1 VRNRVDVLY
10 VEDEPQDREFTLR
23 ELTRKIQLERIAV
36 ARDGEEALDFLFGQR
51 SQDGRPLDS
60 LKLVLLDLKLP
71 KVDGIEV
78 LREIRSRLET
88 KLLPVVVMTS
98 SAEERDLTTC
108 YRLGANSYVQKP
120 VSFERFQQ
128 VVQTLGSYWVEINQ
142 VPQKDFPSG

>member
-1 VRNRVDVLY
+1 MRNRVDVLY